1 MKRQIMSVSVLIA
14 LGVGREATAGQA
26 ATAGAVPQ
34 EHAGHAA
41 DTGPPLTLRTA
52 LDEALTKNLDLA
64 ALKAQVQATRERPAQ
79 ERSPAPPMLEG
90 TIVGEERRNR
100 ANTCSR
106 KLDDSR

>member
-14 LGVGREATAGQA
+14 LGVGQS

-90 TIVGEERRNR
+90 TIVGERFEAGSDSFLRFGRRR
-100 ANTCSR
+100 R
-106 KLDDSR
+106 